1 MFFGVDS
8 DLSFK
13 KGMNMDVIMEEDISM
28 QEAKNIMEERKK
40 QRDLVY
46 DQKICLEYLDK
57 AARLTAT
64 QIKNLTEEL
73 GKISILK
80 PRYIALI
87 LNMMPD
93 TDEEVE
99 SLFSKERI
107 NLKKEETKQI
117 VDIVNKFK
125 K

>member
-1 MFFGVDS
+1 
-8 DLSFK
+8 
-13 KGMNMDVIMEEDISM
+13 MDIIIEEDISM
-28 QEAKNIMEERKK
+28 QEAKRVMEERKK

-57 AARLTAT
+57 VARLTPT
-64 QIKNLTEEL
+64 QIKNLTDEL
-73 GKISILK
+73 SKIAILK

-93 TDEEVE
+93 TEEE
-99 SLFSKERI
+99 AETLFSKERI
-107 NLKKEETKQI
+107 NLKKEEVKQLI
-117 VDIVNKFK
+117 EIVNKFK